1 MMSDGRASRGGRGI
15 GGPWSRIAG
24 ERKRDRRS
32 VEQGPACGMRPWSRS
47 RRVASNADPCASPGV
62 RSQRVPLSPL
72 DAPRVFRGSDL
83 EGGHW
88 AAVPL
93 RLISGRIPN
102 KWGPCSTST
111 AAPLAG
117 CDRGAGQGRVAQNAD
132 PMRVFGVRSPKK
144 HWGPSSALRRAPNL
158 FGDLT
163 PGGALGGRH
172 RVTAILQRRFG
183 GRRWVSNREQ
193 VSSRRVNSTTYD
205 T

>member
-1 MMSDGRASRGGRGI
+1 MSDGRASRGGRGI
-15 GGPWSRIAG
+15 GGAWSRIAG
-24 ERKRDRRS
+24 ERKRDRRN

-62 RSQRVPLSPL
+62 RSQRVPLPPL

-117 CDRGAGQGRVAQNAD
+117 CDRGADQWRVVLMPIPCASPGSD
-132 PMRVFGVRSPKK
+132 PQRSN
-144 HWGPSSALRRAPNL
+144 WGPSSALRRAPNL
-158 FGDLT
+158 FWDLT

-172 RVTAILQRRFG
+172 RVTAVLQCRFG
-183 GRRWVSNREQ
+183 GRRWVGMPEQ
-193 VSSRRVNSTTYD
+193 VPSGRVNSTTYD